1 MSVIR
6 RLWNVG
12 KGRFRIAR
20 QVPNARAEAA
30 LDAELASEKK
40 PAPTSAGSTDGS
52 PTPEPSA
59 SGAPASEPTSPDPAV
74 DPYDPAAPDRKRT
87 L

>member
-12 KGRFRIAR
+12 KGRFQIAR
-20 QVPNARAEAA
+20 RGSEIRGEAD
-30 LDAELASEKK
+30 LDAELARERK
-40 PAPTSAGSTDGS
+40 PARAAAKPPPTAA
-52 PTPEPSA
+52 PEPEPATPEP
-59 SGAPASEPTSPDPAV
+59 EV